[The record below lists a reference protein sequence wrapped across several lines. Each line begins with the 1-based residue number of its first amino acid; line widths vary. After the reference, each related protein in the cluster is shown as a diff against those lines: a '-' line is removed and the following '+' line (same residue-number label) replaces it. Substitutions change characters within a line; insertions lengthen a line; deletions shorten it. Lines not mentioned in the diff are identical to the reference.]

1 MASYTT
7 NYQLHQWEASD
18 DFLRTD
24 FNTDFQKIDAAIKRV
39 ETTLSAAIAGKSA
52 AVGGSYAG
60 NGGVTT
66 VTLGFRPKA
75 VVVSRNYYTATA
87 VPGMASIGISITAT
101 GFQVQQVS
109 SNIPFNTAGNTYN
122 YLAI

>member
-1 MASYTT
+1 M
-7 NYQLHQWEASD
+7 
-18 DFLRTD
+18 
-24 FNTDFQKIDAAIKRV
+24 
-39 ETTLSAAIAGKSA
+39 
-52 AVGGSYAG
+52 GGSYVG
-60 NGGVTT
+60 NGGITAIQ
-66 VTLGFRPKA
+66 LGFQPKA